1 MTLAITGKCQRHL
14 RISFFLIMWMCSYIQ
29 MIDQL
34 RLDLSD
40 LSYTTTKHIQHNNPL
55 TAIKSDS
62 HEKDNNLVNPF
73 FPVPG
78 KI

>member
-1 MTLAITGKCQRHL
+1 MTLAVTRNCQRHL

-40 LSYTTTKHIQHNNPL
+40 LRCNTENLQNTNN
-55 TAIKSDS
+55 
-62 HEKDNNLVNPF
+62 N
-73 FPVPG
+73 
-78 KI
+78 